1 MLMISKNK
9 QAGFSM
15 IELLITILVFAI
27 GMLGIASL
35 QTAGMRLTRDA
46 ELTGQASVLAS
57 SMADRMRGNITFT
70 STYSDVDG
78 TDRTCLDEGS
88 DTPEP
93 TCSVAQEEMI
103 KWNEEIASVLPEGS
117 GSVTNNLSTYTITIT
132 WTESQDSTQSDGQ
145 RSYDLVVVL

>member
-1 MLMISKNK
+1 MLMISKRK

-15 IELLITILVFAI
+15 IEVLITILVFAI

-46 ELTGQASVLAS
+46 ELTGQASILAT
-57 SMADRMRGNITFT
+57 SMADRMRGNISFT
-70 STYSDVDG
+70 SSYSDVDG

-93 TCSVAQEEMI
+93 TCSVAEEEMI
-103 KWNEEIASVLPEGS
+103 KWNEEIASVLPAGS
-117 GSVTNNLSTYTITIT
+117 GAVTNNLSTYTITIT
-132 WTESQDSTQSDGQ
+132 WTESQDSTQANDEK
-145 RSYDLVVVL
+145 SYELVVVL